1 VTLSSASVRTDE
13 AHAQRLRGLLVF
25 GTLLALMETTLYTAL
40 SPLLPEL
47 ASGVGLSAT
56 QVGALTAAYPAGLVL
71 ASLPAGWATSRVGP
85 RVTAVAGLW
94 LLVSASLGFAFSN
107 TAVELYVTRFVQGA
121 GSGAAWGGALA
132 WLAAAYPVAQ
142 RGGAM
147 GMAFSASF
155 AGMLL
160 GPAVG
165 ALAVA
170 AGRVSTFSVIG
181 GCLALVAFWGGPRH
195 LRTAD
200 ASRARGSVDGIRRPG
215 IVIALSCVLLYG
227 AVSGG
232 LSAVGPLLLAD
243 RGLGAAAIA
252 GCFIAAA
259 APQVLLTVRLGRRL
273 GRSRPALFCAATMM
287 LAAVL
292 LPLAATVTGRLT
304 AAVLFAVALGFQLM
318 TFNPLMLLTSAVAE
332 RVGASLGWA
341 MSLANGAWG
350 LGAAL
355 GGLGLAKIADTASNS
370 AAFLA
375 AGLIALAVAVALVGA
390 SWAGV
395 RGFDGFRAAR

>member
-1 VTLSSASVRTDE
+1 
-13 AHAQRLRGLLVF
+13 LVF
-25 GTLLALMETTLYTAL
+25 GTLLALMETALYTAL
-40 SPLLPEL
+40 APLLPEL
-47 ASGVGLSAT
+47 ASEVGLSAT
-56 QVGALTAAYPAGLVL
+56 QAGALTAAYPAGLVI
-71 ASLPAGWATSRVGP
+71 ASLPVGYATSRVGP

-94 LLVSASLGFAFSN
+94 LLVFASLGFALSDS
-107 TAVELYVTRFVQGA
+107 AVELYLTRFVQGA

-132 WLAAAYPVAQ
+132 WFAAAYPVAE

-147 GMAFSASF
+147 GTAFTAAF

-165 ALAVA
+165 ALAAA

-181 GCLALVAFWGGPRH
+181 GCLAVVALWGGPRH
-195 LRTAD
+195 LQTEGAR
-200 ASRARGSVDGIRRPG
+200 RERGSLNGLRRPG

-227 AVSGG
+227 VISGG

-243 RGLGAAAIA
+243 RGLSAAAIA

-273 GRSRPALFCAATMM
+273 GRSSPALFCAATMM
-287 LAAVL
+287 LAAIL
-292 LPLAATVTGRLT
+292 LPLTATVTGRLA
-304 AAVLFAVALGFQLM
+304 AAVLFTVAVGFQLM

-332 RVGASLGWA
+332 RVGTSLGLA

-355 GGLGLAKIADTASNS
+355 GGLGLAKIADAASNS

-375 AGLIALAVAVALVGA
+375 AGLIALVMVVGLVGA
-390 SWAGV
+390 SSVGV
-395 RGFDGFRAAR
+395 RGFDGLRGPR